1 MNGGSLE
8 HPCYTLN
15 GPAPYP
21 VVVAGPRERRQDK
34 KGRKKGMRQ
43 GELTTSQIPVSRRGP
58 YHDEWPLEEWPAS
71 LRPLVA
77 ATVSNAG
84 LPVPSGPFL
93 SSDVERAPDWVG
105 ESVVFRLEASL
116 GPSWGRVPPSKALLE
131 HGGLLGVEIRDA
143 VVPDELPASCPATV
157 RVWFQAGEQPLI
169 AVLPSLSAE
178 EKAVHAAYGL
188 WHAIL
193 FAVQS
198 FGRSDDPHGCG
209 TFLTRSQLR
218 LDEGFGFRMS
228 HHRWCYAPDVFV
240 QSVLLPE
247 RAVREVWPRTGD
259 RSSLAQWFGVPVRL
273 VEERREFLGGS
284 LGGGV
289 YW

>member
-1 MNGGSLE
+1 MNGNK
-8 HPCYTLN
+8 T
-15 GPAPYP
+15 
-21 VVVAGPRERRQDK
+21 REEGNR
-34 KGRKKGMRQ
+34 GMRQ
-43 GELTTSQIPVSRRGP
+43 GEPTTGHPLVSRRAP
-58 YHDEWPLEEWPAS
+58 RCDEWPLEEWPSS

-93 SSDVERAPDWVG
+93 SSDVERAPDRAG
-105 ESVVFRLEASL
+105 ESVVSRLEASL
-116 GPSWGRVPPSKALLE
+116 GSSWGRVPPSKALLE
-131 HGGLLGVEIRDA
+131 HGSLLGVEIRDA
-143 VVPDELPASCPATV
+143 VVPDELPASCSATV
-157 RVWFQAGEQPLI
+157 RVWFQSGEPPLI
-169 AVLPSLSAE
+169 AVLPSLSAG

-193 FAVQS
+193 FSVQS

-218 LDEGFGFRMS
+218 LDEGFGFRAR
-228 HHRWCYAPDVFV
+228 HHRWRYAPDVFV
-240 QSVLLPE
+240 QSILLPR
-247 RAVREVWPRTGD
+247 RAIREAWPRTGD
-259 RSSLAQWFGVPVRL
+259 RASLAEWFGVPVWL
-273 VEERREFLGGS
+273 VEDRREFLGGS

>member
-1 MNGGSLE
+1 
-8 HPCYTLN
+8 
-15 GPAPYP
+15 
-21 VVVAGPRERRQDK
+21 
-34 KGRKKGMRQ
+34 MRQ
-43 GELTTSQIPVSRRGP
+43 GEQATGQMLVSRRGP
-58 YHDEWPLEEWPAS
+58 GRDGWPLEEWPAS

-77 ATVSNAG
+77 ATVSNVG

-93 SSDVERAPDWVG
+93 SSDVERAPDRVG
-105 ESVVFRLEASL
+105 ESVVSRLEVSL

-131 HGGLLGVEIRDA
+131 HGSLLGVEVRDA
-143 VVPDELPASCPATV
+143 VVPDELPTSCSATV
-157 RVWFQAGEQPLI
+157 RVWFQASEQPLI

-193 FAVQS
+193 FSVQS

-228 HHRWCYAPDVFV
+228 HHRWRYAPDVFV

-247 RAVREVWPRTGD
+247 RAVREAWPRTGD
-259 RSSLAQWFGVPVRL
+259 LASLAEWFGVPVRL
-273 VEERREFLGGS
+273 VEERREFLGGF